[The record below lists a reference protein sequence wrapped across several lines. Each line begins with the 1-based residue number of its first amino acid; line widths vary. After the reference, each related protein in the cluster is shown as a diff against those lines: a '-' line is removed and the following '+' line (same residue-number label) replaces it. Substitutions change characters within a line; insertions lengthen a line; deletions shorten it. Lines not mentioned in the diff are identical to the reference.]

1 MNVLIA
7 EDDPDMQKILGL
19 YLRREGYQVDTV
31 GDGAAAV
38 DFLAEH
44 PDDAGSERAVYLPGG
59 PASQYSGQNIDADGK
74 RAE

>member
-31 GDGAAAV
+31 GD
-38 DFLAEH
+38 LSLIH
-44 PDDAGSERAVYLPGG
+44 
-59 PASQYSGQNIDADGK
+59 I
-74 RAE
+74 